1 MKEIIW
7 CVVKSTVF
15 AYFSSC
21 LCKSSQNFLKPEY
34 LLDPMGREWYL
45 RQASK
50 SNFDH
55 LWPWPLTYWPQKLM
69 VSSHCP
75 ADHLCSKIIP
85 SFLKYR
91 VCKFGNTQMYERT
104 SRKHYSSG
112 QSRLVVQRHT
122 YIFNYTTKQWWFMLF
137 RFYFHLPFVSILRC
151 WNLCNA
157 ASYTFFIVCPMLR
170 YARTEYLCVCV
181 CVRHTFCQLT
191 YRSDPSTDFNK
202 ILYTA
207 ADFELDECHVI
218 KNEKVAL
225 DRLRVRQNV
234 FLIK

>member
-137 RFYFHLPFVSILRC
+137 RFYFHLPFVSILCC

-181 CVRHTFCQLT
+181 CPSHFLSTHLQVRPLNRFQ
-191 YRSDPSTDFNK
+191 
-202 ILYTA
+202 
-207 ADFELDECHVI
+207 
-218 KNEKVAL
+218 
-225 DRLRVRQNV
+225 
-234 FLIK
+234 